1 MRDVYYRL
9 LGVYGNTHGYDK
21 MTEEVAMPQSDEE
34 IFRWH
39 GVLNIDAEARQAMD
53 ELAQQLEMSF
63 EEAVEEVLRRRY
75 GYSQEGWPTMIGEK
89 PYEKLPHYSPGISLS
104 TDVALPTGK
113 TLSLTTYPGFATEIK
128 IRR

>member
-1 MRDVYYRL
+1 MR
-9 LGVYGNTHGYDK
+9 
-21 MTEEVAMPQSDEE
+21 EEVAMPQSDEE

-39 GVLNIDAEARQAMD
+39 GVLDIDAEARQAMD

-104 TDVALPTGK
+104 TDVTLPTGK
-113 TLSLTTYPGFATEIK
+113 TLSLSTYPGFATEIK
-128 IRR
+128 LRR